1 MRYALAI
8 LALVVGV
15 DAAAP
20 AAMAQ
25 QNGPGQACYD
35 NGVARS
41 CVQPAPLYLGTG
53 AGSGTVAGPEAPGQ
67 GVVPFYPGDT
77 QR

>member
-8 LALVVGV
+8 LALVVSV
-15 DAAAP
+15 AAAAP
-20 AAMAQ
+20 AAFAGH
-25 QNGPGQACYD
+25 NGGGAVYVD
-35 NGVARS
+35 GVARS
-41 CVQPAPLYLGTG
+41 TVQPAPVYMGPG
-53 AGSGTVAGPEAPGQ
+53 ADSGVFAGPGAPGQ